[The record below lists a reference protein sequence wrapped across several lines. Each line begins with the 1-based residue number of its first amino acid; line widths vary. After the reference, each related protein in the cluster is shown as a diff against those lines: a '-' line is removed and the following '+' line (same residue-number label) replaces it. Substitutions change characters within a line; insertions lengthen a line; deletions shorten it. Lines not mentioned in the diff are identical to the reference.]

1 MAGLKGAG
9 VGVGDGLGVGVGVGV
24 GVDTAHTLKVDPLFR
39 GLGVP
44 VLKSDPLLLVS
55 VQPPTARNMDV
66 VLLLGPDAAPAPS
79 KKFALPYPTKSIMCA
94 ASLAEHA
101 VELPL
106 QAKPAEVST
115 RTTLPAPAAMFMPVA
130 LLSSVGS
137 ATPVVPPDPSFT
149 REYWPGASEPER
161 VPTLLEKS
169 PVPVALEYCTDQLPM
184 FTVEA
189 LRLKSST

>member
-1 MAGLKGAG
+1 MAALKGAG

-44 VLKSDPLLLVS
+44 VLKSGPLLLVS

-66 VLLLGPDAAPAPS
+66 VLLLGPGAAPAPS

-106 QAKPAEVST
+106 QARTAQVSPSRAFPAAAAT
-115 RTTLPAPAAMFMPVA
+115 FLPAA
-130 LLSSVGS
+130 
-137 ATPVVPPDPSFT
+137 
-149 REYWPGASEPER
+149 
-161 VPTLLEKS
+161 
-169 PVPVALEYCTDQLPM
+169 
-184 FTVEA
+184 
-189 LRLKSST
+189 